1 MRKLARPLVQRGD
14 IEGALQAL
22 LARAQAHPE
31 DSADALTHAGELAL
45 ALNAASQRPAEGATM
60 LVFAGDRTRAEELF
74 RGALRAAPSHPQ
86 ALYGLARLLPA
97 TSTERIDALARAT
110 AAKPTYLGLLELGD
124 ALRSV
129 RNDPHGAYDAYHR
142 AHELDRR
149 DRDAYLKLADTC
161 KSLGREEEAEEWR
174 DKWQKRRQAARPR
187 LKQKVLEVELDTKGW
202 TRCPACNRRFSV
214 ANSGVFKDGR
224 HQCGQ
229 ALSIRSA

>member
-1 MRKLARPLVQRGD
+1 MRKLVRPVLQRGD
-14 IEGALQAL
+14 IEGAIQAL
-22 LARAQAHPE
+22 LARAQAHPK
-31 DSADALTHAGELAL
+31 DSADALTYAGELAL
-45 ALNAASQRPAEGATM
+45 ALNAAQPPAAGAAL
-60 LVFAGDRTRAEELF
+60 LVFEGHRKRAEELF
-74 RGALRAAPSHPQ
+74 RAALREAPSHAQ

-110 AAKPTYLGLLELGD
+110 ATKPTYLGLLELGD

-129 RNDPHGAYDAYHR
+129 RKDHQGAYDAYRR

-149 DRDAYLKLADTC
+149 DREAYLKLADTC
-161 KSLGREEEAEEWR
+161 KSLGREEEEAEWR
-174 DKWQKRRQAARPR
+174 GKWQKRRQAARPR
-187 LKQKVLEVELDTKGW
+187 LKQQALEIELDTEGW

-229 ALSIRSA
+229 VLSIRPA